1 MANDLENLL
10 SRGLE
15 QGYAGGTKRETVQRG
30 PFQMETSQY
39 TSPEGGIYRD
49 EWTADRTGGGQEIVQ
64 LEGRKK
70 TRLYAGGTIT
80 LKELAELGLTKKD
93 VTRKLKEF
101 IKTFKNKT
109 RLLEDFTPEPDG
121 DWQYEYKIMENVE
134 NIPLTTAMET
144 IIYKGKLVFAHAFL
158 HTSIE

>member
-1 MANDLENLL
+1 MADLENLL

-15 QGYAGGTKRETVQRG
+15 EGYVGGTNRETVQRG
-30 PFQMETSQY
+30 SFQMETSQY

-49 EWTADRTGGGQEIVQ
+49 EWIADRTGGGQEIVQ
-64 LEGRKK
+64 IEGRKK

-80 LKELAELGLTKKD
+80 LKELEELGLTKKD

-101 IKTFKNKT
+101 IKISKNKT
-109 RLLEDFTPEPDG
+109 RLLEDFIPEPDG
-121 DWQYEYKIMENVE
+121 DWQYEYKIVKGIE

-144 IIYKGKLVFAHAFL
+144 ITYKGSLVFAHAFL